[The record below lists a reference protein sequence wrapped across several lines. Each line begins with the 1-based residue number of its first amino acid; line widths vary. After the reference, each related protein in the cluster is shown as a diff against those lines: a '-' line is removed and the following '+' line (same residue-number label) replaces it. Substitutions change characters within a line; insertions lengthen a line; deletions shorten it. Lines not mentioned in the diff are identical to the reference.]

1 MDRRIPHSLGSVVL
15 LTGAF
20 AVGWA
25 AHVTVVTSQA
35 GLLDPAPV
43 FATLGGVAL
52 IALGR
57 RLERQFDPSA
67 FVRGDEEDDEDEESF
82 DEELSPLG
90 EEQLEGL
97 ERDEDYD
104 G

>member
-25 AHVTVVTSQA
+25 VHVTLVTSQA

-43 FATLGGVAL
+43 FATVGGAAL

-57 RLERQFDPSA
+57 RMERHFDPSA
-67 FVRGDEEDDEDEESF
+67 FVRGDEDEDDEESF
-82 DEELSPLG
+82 DEELSPL
-90 EEQLEGL
+90 EEGQLAGL
-97 ERDEDYD
+97 ERDDDYD